1 MASAVSSHLA
11 DFDIPLDIAAP
22 TAAAAEAA
30 SLASTS
36 DDVSGPRKSGRD
48 FDTQLQ
54 TRALNADQ
62 RPSPRS
68 SSSQSP
74 HHASKPQRDT
84 VKEAQKPR
92 RVRTGCLTCRERHLK
107 CDEALPRCQNCQK
120 SDRLCKRGI
129 RLNFI
134 DTQTV
139 APPFNIAHPPG
150 TQLAF
155 QDESREI
162 ASEYKGGFERYPPL
176 KQDPLLEK
184 DDSPSF
190 DFDILS
196 APTLARRSLP
206 VTPSLLSTY
215 SEPHQ
220 TDISEHIFHDGS
232 YSAPQPAFADHTM
245 PHPSFNMPKMSMM
258 QSSGGRT
265 YLNSAEE
272 VLLMQVFVEEVGLWM
287 DSMDVNKHFS
297 HILPFHALGEP
308 MLLNA
313 FMACGARHLYLV
325 NPSYGEDKALHYYN
339 IVSRQLLTCLQDP
352 DRDTVL
358 CATTAVILNVYEVM
372 CEKAMQR
379 MNHIAGARAL
389 IKECRW
395 DAKTP
400 GIGGACFWLNVGME
414 LLSCLHFNWKMAWD
428 PDTWGVDMNMSLVP
442 GGITGDEELWTHR
455 IVYICA
461 KIANF
466 RSSVPQFQGPDRVAH
481 DIRISQRCQEWNTYK
496 SWCDEWAKNVPRSMM
511 PLGYLQPWQTN
522 SKSSF
527 PEVWLI
533 KRSAVVAR
541 LFYHTACTLL
551 AKVHPTESEF
561 SPEMR
566 NMQQSHAH
574 DICGIVAHVKDRGVA
589 SVSIRCL
596 AIAAEC
602 LVGREAQEEVLEILD
617 KIIKETGWRVG
628 FLKSELQEKWGWIP
642 SSNTPGGNSLTAGS
656 LLNSAMP
663 PMTRPR
669 IPSGIV
675 NPLMA
680 TADFSMENHPYQ
692 NHYVAPHNHL
702 DHYQYTY

>member
-287 DSMDVNKHFS
+287 DSMDVNKHVC
-297 HILPFHALGEP
+297 P
-308 MLLNA
+308 
-313 FMACGARHLYLV
+313 
-325 NPSYGEDKALHYYN
+325 
-339 IVSRQLLTCLQDP
+339 
-352 DRDTVL
+352 
-358 CATTAVILNVYEVM
+358 
-372 CEKAMQR
+372 
-379 MNHIAGARAL
+379 
-389 IKECRW
+389 
-395 DAKTP
+395 
-400 GIGGACFWLNVGME
+400 
-414 LLSCLHFNWKMAWD
+414 
-428 PDTWGVDMNMSLVP
+428 
-442 GGITGDEELWTHR
+442 
-455 IVYICA
+455 
-461 KIANF
+461 
-466 RSSVPQFQGPDRVAH
+466 
-481 DIRISQRCQEWNTYK
+481 
-496 SWCDEWAKNVPRSMM
+496 
-511 PLGYLQPWQTN
+511 
-522 SKSSF
+522 
-527 PEVWLI
+527 
-533 KRSAVVAR
+533 
-541 LFYHTACTLL
+541 
-551 AKVHPTESEF
+551 
-561 SPEMR
+561 
-566 NMQQSHAH
+566 
-574 DICGIVAHVKDRGVA
+574 
-589 SVSIRCL
+589 
-596 AIAAEC
+596 
-602 LVGREAQEEVLEILD
+602 
-617 KIIKETGWRVG
+617 
-628 FLKSELQEKWGWIP
+628 
-642 SSNTPGGNSLTAGS
+642 
-656 LLNSAMP
+656 
-663 PMTRPR
+663 
-669 IPSGIV
+669 
-675 NPLMA
+675 
-680 TADFSMENHPYQ
+680 
-692 NHYVAPHNHL
+692 
-702 DHYQYTY
+702 